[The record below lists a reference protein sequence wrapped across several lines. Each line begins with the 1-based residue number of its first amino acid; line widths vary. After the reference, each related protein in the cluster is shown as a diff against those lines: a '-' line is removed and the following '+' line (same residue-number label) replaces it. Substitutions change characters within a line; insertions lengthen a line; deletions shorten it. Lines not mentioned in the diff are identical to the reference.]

1 MFKNYKMLKN
11 YNFIENTCKDN
22 LIKKVQQHPA
32 DEVDCFICFM
42 PSEKNN
48 QIKMLS
54 EFSHIIQKCKC
65 NSKIHL
71 QCLNNWINKRQSCP
85 ICRTKCLRLPDTN
98 LQETNLQKYYIICII
113 NISLFIILIF
123 NLCLIIFIF
132 PHILFQIYLSIKL

>member
-22 LIKKVQQHPA
+22 FIKNVEQHPA

-42 PSEKNN
+42 PSNQHN

-65 NSKIHL
+65 NAQIHL
-71 QCLNNWINKRQSCP
+71 LCLNNWINQRQACP
-85 ICRTKCLRLPDTN
+85 ICRTKCIRLPDTN
-98 LQETNLQKYYIICII
+98 LQESNLQKYYIICII
-113 NISLFIILIF
+113 NIYLFIILIF
-123 NLCLIIFIF
+123 NLYLYICLF
-132 PHILFQIYLSIKL
+132 LYVLYNIYLLIKL